1 VISLDDLDL
10 SVRTYNCLRRAGY
23 STVKEVRNLSQ
34 EQLNN
39 IRNLGTKQQEEL
51 VDKIELTRRK

>member
-1 VISLDDLDL
+1 MISLDDLDL

>member
-1 VISLDDLDL
+1 LDDLDL